1 MKKLTLVNTKPS
13 IYPPLGL
20 GYIAAYLIKYLNFNN
35 IEIIESDTDVFSK
48 ISKSKPDIVG
58 FTSVSPTYSQVSQI
72 SREVKKNLEIPTII
86 GGSHITAIPYR
97 LSQDFDVAVY
107 GEGEITVLELMKAF
121 LEKESLDSKYLQ
133 DIDGIA
139 YHNNSKV
146 EVTKPRKL
154 IEPLDTI
161 PPPARELFDMNRYLQ
176 PSDAL
181 TSGELMR
188 GTTLLTSRGCPYNCR
203 FCQVTK
209 NWKKPRFHS
218 PQYII
223 DEIKYLVDTY
233 KIEGLNIIDDLF
245 IANKRRLG
253 DFVNLLSKE
262 GLDQKLRFTV
272 NGRANLINEDIM
284 LLLKKMNVELIAL
297 GLESMSEPVLDY
309 LKNNTV
315 TVEQNKA
322 AVNLINKYGM
332 KVSGLFMIGTPGETK
347 EDMMKTLNYIKKT
360 RWGHCHISIT
370 TPLPGTELWE
380 LAKKRG
386 LVDEY
391 NINWDAFNAEP
402 LSDPTKNFYMCE
414 NVPQKEFINIYKE
427 FRKECDRVN
436 IGNIATNSFS
446 EILTLENAKGAFLHP
461 VTALKII
468 LNLTIKKL
476 DNGENGVNDLYLTNE
491 IKMGATDRYSIG
503 YGWYPLEN
511 FPHPGRWTK
520 SKAIF
525 YLKPIRCD
533 IPSILKIELLTFP
546 EATKKPCK
554 GKVIVNGKKV
564 HDVYFEKNGWHELE
578 IKLNS
583 PIDRVIKGEILIKSV
598 WVPDRYLKNGDKRSL
613 GIAVKNISINPVD
626 G

>member
-1 MKKLTLVNTKPS
+1 MEKLTLVNTKPS

-20 GYIAAYLIKYLNFNN
+20 GYIAAYLIKNLNFDN

-48 ISKSKPDIVG
+48 ISKSKPDVVG
-58 FTSVSPTYSQVSQI
+58 FTSVSPNYSQVSQI
-72 SREVKKNLEIPTII
+72 SQEVKKNLEIPTII
-86 GGSHITAIPYR
+86 GGSHITAIPYT

-121 LEKESLDSKYLQ
+121 LEKGSLEPKYLQ
-133 DIDGIA
+133 GIDGIA
-139 YHNNSKV
+139 YHSNNKV

-161 PPPARELFDMNRYLQ
+161 PPPARQLFDMERYLQ

-218 PQYII
+218 PQYVI

-253 DFVNLLSKE
+253 DFVDLLVKE

-284 LLLKKMNVELIAL
+284 VLLKKMNVELIAL
-297 GLESMSEPVLDY
+297 GLESMSEPVLSY

-315 TVEQNKA
+315 TVEQNKT
-322 AVNLINKYGM
+322 AVDLINKHGM
-332 KVSGLFMIGTPGETK
+332 RVSGLFMIGTPGETK
-347 EDMMKTLNYIKKT
+347 DDMMKTLNYIKGT

-414 NVPQKEFINIYKE
+414 NVPQKEFIKIYKE
-427 FRKECDRVN
+427 FRKECDKVN
-436 IGNIATNSFS
+436 IGNIEANNFS
-446 EILTLENAKGAFLHP
+446 DILTIENAKGAFIHP
-461 VTALKII
+461 LAALKII
-468 LNLTIKKL
+468 LNLVNKKL
-476 DNGENGVNDLYLTNE
+476 DNESKRVNDLYLTNE
-491 IKMGATDRYSIG
+491 IKMGITDRYSLG

-511 FPHPGRWTK
+511 LPHPGRWTK

-533 IPSILKIELLTFP
+533 TTSILKIELLTFP
-546 EATKKPCK
+546 EATKKPCT
-554 GKVIVNGKKV
+554 GEVLINGKKV
-564 HDVYFEKNGWHELE
+564 KNIRIEKNGWHELS
-578 IKLNS
+578 IKLS
-583 PIDRVIKGEILIKSV
+583 LPLEGIIKGEILIKSM
-598 WVPDRYLKNGDKRSL
+598 WVPDKYLKNGDRRSL
-613 GIAVKNISINPVD
+613 GVAVKNISINPMD